1 MARSN
6 IEGVRMRKTVQ
17 EDAEGNLIQYMTTG
31 AGPITINPNMPPIL
45 SFDPGVAA
53 VNVVFYTPAP
63 TVVSPMYVIINRAGA
78 TGTLVLKQADGSTTF
93 ATIAT
98 AGKIGIA
105 VWDGA
110 LWRGSSL
117 P

>member
-1 MARSN
+1 MPRSN
-6 IEGVRMRKTVQ
+6 IEGARFRRTVQ
-17 EDAEGNLIQYMTTG
+17 EDAEGNLMQIMATG
-31 AGPITINPNMPPIL
+31 AGPITLSPNSPPVL

-63 TVVSPMYVIINRAGA
+63 GAVSPMYFIINRAGA
-78 TGTLVLKQADGSTTF
+78 TGTLVLKQSDGATTF

-105 VWDGA
+105 MWDGTI
-110 LWRGSSL
+110 WRGSSL

>member
-1 MARSN
+1 MRSN
-6 IEGVRMRKTVQ
+6 VEGVRMRKTVQ
-17 EDAEGNLIQYMTTG
+17 EDAEGGLMQIMTTG
-31 AGPITINPNMPPIL
+31 AGPITLNANSPPVL

-53 VNVVFYTPAP
+53 VNVVFYTPSPAA
-63 TVVSPMYVIINRAGA
+63 VSPMYIIINRAAA

>member
-1 MARSN
+1 MRSN

-17 EDAEGNLIQYMTTG
+17 EDAESNLVQYMTTG
-31 AGPITINPNMPPIL
+31 AGPITITPNSPPIL

-53 VNVVFYTPAP
+53 VNVVFYTPNPAQ
-63 TVVSPMYVIINRAGA
+63 VCPMYTIINRAAA

-93 ATIAT
+93 ATVAT
-98 AGKIGIA
+98 DGKIGVA

-110 LWRGSSL
+110 TWRGSSL

>member
-1 MARSN
+1 
-6 IEGVRMRKTVQ
+6 
-17 EDAEGNLIQYMTTG
+17 L
-31 AGPITINPNMPPIL
+31 L

-53 VNVVFYTPAP
+53 VNVVFYTPSPAA
-63 TVVSPMYVIINRAGA
+63 VCPMYMIVNRATA
-78 TGTLVLKQADGSTTF
+78 TGTLVLKQPDGSTTF

-110 LWRGSSL
+110 TWRGSSL

>member
-1 MARSN
+1 MAREN
-6 IEGVRMRKTVQ
+6 IEGARLRRTVQ
-17 EDAEGNLIQYMTTG
+17 EDAEGGLMQFMATG
-31 AGPITINPNMPPIL
+31 AGPITLTANSPPIL

-53 VNVVFYTPAP
+53 VNVVFYTPIPAA
-63 TVVSPMYVIINRAGA
+63 VSPMYIIINRAAA

-110 LWRGSSL
+110 LWRG
-117 P
+117 